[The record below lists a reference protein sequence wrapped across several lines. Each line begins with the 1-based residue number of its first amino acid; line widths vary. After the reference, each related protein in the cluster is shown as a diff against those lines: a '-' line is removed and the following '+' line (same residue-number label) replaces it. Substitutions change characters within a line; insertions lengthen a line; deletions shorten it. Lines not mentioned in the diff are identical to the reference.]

1 MIFKKNR
8 GHILVI
14 DDEEDIRELLKF
26 NLEKEGYSVSSVA
39 TGEEALDSVRKL
51 FPDLIILDL
60 MLPGID
66 GLEVCKKIKS
76 DEELRHIPV
85 LMLTAKSE
93 ETDEVIGLELGADD
107 YLTKPFSPRIL
118 LARLKSL
125 IRRKGSKDES
135 GPGIIRIENMT
146 IDPMRFEIKIDGNP
160 LILTYTEFSLLH
172 YLAQRP
178 GWVYSRYQIVDAL
191 KGENYIVT
199 ERSVDVQIVGLRK
212 KLGANAKFIE
222 TVRGVG
228 YRFKSL
234 D

>member
-1 MIFKKNR
+1 MILKKNR

-26 NLEKEGYSVSSVA
+26 NLENEGYSVSSVA

-76 DEELRHIPV
+76 DEQLQHIPV

-118 LARLKSL
+118 IARLKSL
-125 IRRKGSKDES
+125 IRRKSPKHES

-146 IDPMRFEIKIDGNP
+146 IDPIRFEIKIDGNP
-160 LILTYTEFSLLH
+160 VILTYTEFSLLH

-191 KGENYIVT
+191 KGEDYIVT

>member
-26 NLEKEGYSVSSVA
+26 NLENEGYSVSSVA

-76 DEELRHIPV
+76 DEQLQHIPV

-125 IRRKGSKDES
+125 IRRKSPKDES
-135 GPGIIRIENMT
+135 GPGIIRIENMI
-146 IDPMRFEIKIDGNP
+146 IDPIRFEIKIEDNP
-160 LILTYTEFSLLH
+160 VILTYTEFSLLH

-191 KGENYIVT
+191 KGEDYIVT